1 MKKFVNVYTL
11 SLVISFLVI
20 SISVAY
26 AAFGKNINVT
36 GTIANVRKEADMR
49 VTGLSV
55 SSSEN
60 GGLSTYEDYNI
71 SSLSMGVN
79 LPNSNST
86 VTYKVSITNL
96 GEPVMGIK
104 SISGIPS
111 GLTYTLTDYTLKN
124 KICDS
129 NDVCNLGIT
138 KDFYITIKYTSSGYD
153 STNTIRDINLSLTFA
168 KFYNITYGFGIDPNS
183 SAPTSIMEG
192 ESMPINYSTK
202 HSIYNIKMNGENLQK
217 TTGAPVAGYYTTPID
232 GITILP
238 PVTGDVEINRV
249 CNPAKPSQMA
259 TLKDGKLVGKIASSS
274 YTIGDEYIC
283 NVDGVNEYR
292 FYIMSMDDTYVNLIL
307 DRNIHSSGALTA
319 NSFVSNVAW
328 LAKAD
333 GTEIA
338 DGPITAFNMLHPA
351 VSGWINIPNQ
361 SITHMYTDM
370 VTTGISTSGTVVS
383 LKKMATVTASYDSL
397 KARMPYTS
405 ELAGTGC
412 NKDSLGSCPAWMVNH
427 LGPSSYA
434 GSGLTNINGIFGY
447 WGLPDESTMVPLI
460 NNDGAI
466 KSHTYYGGITHSV
479 LIGIRPVVTLK
490 KTDLNVKTLF
500 GDLSQEGLIS
510 ATDTNLLSRYLLGQV
525 TFNEQQMLNA
535 DIYYDGVIDDNDL
548 NLLEEVAAGI
558 GIPEPVW
565 PTG

>member
-153 STNTIRDINLSLTFA
+153 STNTTRDITLNFTFA
-168 KFYNITYGFGIDPNS
+168 KFYNITYGFGVDPNS
-183 SAPTSIMEG
+183 SAPTTVMEG
-192 ESMPINYSTK
+192 ENAVINYSTK
-202 HSIYNIKMNGENLQK
+202 HSTYNIKMNGENLQRVSV
-217 TTGAPVAGYYTTPID
+217 APTAGYYATPMD

-238 PVTGDVEINRV
+238 PATGDVEINRV

-259 TLKDGKLVGKIASSS
+259 TLTDGNLVGKISSSS
-274 YTIGDEYIC
+274 YSMGDEYIC

-292 FYIMSMDDTYVNLIL
+292 FYILSMDDTYVNLIL

-319 NSFVSNVAW
+319 NSYVSNVAW
-328 LAKAD
+328 LASSD
-333 GTEIA
+333 GSSIS

-351 VSGWINIPNQ
+351 VSNWINIPSQ
-361 SITHMYTDM
+361 SINHMYTDA
-370 VTTGISTSGTVVS
+370 TSTGFSTSGTTVS
-383 LKKMATVTASYDSL
+383 LKNAGTVTATYDNL
-397 KARMPYTS
+397 KARMPYTN
-405 ELAGTGC
+405 EITTTGC
-412 NKDSLGSCPAWMVNH
+412 TSATGNCPAWMVNH
-427 LGPSSYA
+427 LMKSTYTV
-434 GSGLTNINGIFGY
+434 SGLTNNSGIIGY
-447 WGLPDESTMVPLI
+447 WGLPDVSTTVPLV
-460 NNDGAI
+460 NNDGAM
-466 KSHTYYGGITHSV
+466 KTHTFYGGITHSV
-479 LIGIRPVVTLK
+479 LIGIRPVITLK

-565 PTG
+565 PTE